1 MKECPMSKLRRS
13 HILTIGKARLK
24 FGPVTKPVWS
34 LDPSNP
40 FSWRDAVSKKS
51 SHYAAPLHELGV
63 CCVGTQTSPNPPPLR
78 VHGTK
83 TDSVPQLEL

>member
-1 MKECPMSKLRRS
+1 MNERVSNVQTETFT
-13 HILTIGKARLK
+13 HIDHWSVRLK

-40 FSWRDAVSKKS
+40 FSWCQKS

-63 CCVGTQTSPNPPPLR
+63 CCVGTQTSPNPPLAVSLHNNR
-78 VHGTK
+78 
-83 TDSVPQLEL
+83 